1 VVWERDFEVVDLTF
15 EVATLFCGADSCV
28 DDPFAFF
35 WGTFDVWDF
44 IESLSSWRHET
55 FDLSG
60 VRPLSESPIR
70 HPDDFFDDVTSDEL
84 WTVIH
89 DFTDG

>member
-1 VVWERDFEVVDLTF
+1 MVDLTF
-15 EVATLFCGADSCV
+15 EVAALFCGADSRV

-35 WGTFDVWDF
+35 RDTFDVRDF
-44 IESLSSWRHET
+44 VESLSPGRHEA

-70 HPDDFFDDVTSDEL
+70 HSDDFFDDVTSDEL
-84 WTVIH
+84 WTIIH